1 MDELMSDVM
10 EPVMGEE
17 GCLPGCLTGK
27 GCLIYIVIIAIATF
41 LIMKLPVAMPEIALP
56 AEPVFTIPGVGF
68 AVTNTLLATWLTMLL
83 LIVGSITVTRN
94 LNMVPSGLQ
103 NLVEWGLGVLLNLT
117 ESVAGERGR
126 KFFPLVATIFIFLL
140 VSNWMGIVPGFASV
154 GLIHE
159 AHHGGHEVQ
168 QISVLGF
175 NLNILQ
181 AVEVGEH
188 DTGWT
193 VFSFLRSAATDLN
206 TPLALAIISVVM
218 TQVVGYQ
225 AQGLRYFSKFISF
238 KDVLGLIVG
247 PLEAVSEL
255 AKIISFSFRLFG
267 NVFAGEVLLAVLAF
281 IVPYLVSIP
290 FFALELFVGLMQ
302 AFVFAMLTLVFM
314 AMATMGHGSE
324 GEEH

>member
-27 GCLIYIVIIAIATF
+27 GCLIYIVIIAIVAFLAT
-41 LIMKLPVAMPEIALP
+41 KLPVVMPEIALP

-83 LIVGSITVTRN
+83 LIVGSIAVTRN
-94 LNMVPSGLQ
+94 LSMVPSGLQ

-159 AHHGGHEVQ
+159 AHHGGHEVH

-175 NLNILQ
+175 NVNILQ

-206 TPLALAIISVVM
+206 TPLALALISVVM

>member
-17 GCLPGCLTGK
+17 GCLPGCMTGK
-27 GCLIYIVIIAIATF
+27 GCLIYIVIIAIAAF
-41 LIMKLPVAMPEIALP
+41 LITKLPVVMPEIALP

-83 LIVGSITVTRN
+83 LIVGSIAVTRN

-188 DTGWT
+188 ETGWT